1 MSTAAYELSDMW
13 VLASRSVKRI
23 ARQPDLL
30 VGYTIQPIMFVL
42 LFVYVFGGAVG
53 LALPSGISYVDF
65 LIPGILVQSIVFG
78 GFVTALGLADD
89 LKKGLMDRFR
99 SLPMS
104 RSAVLTGRTLADIS
118 TNSIQLVVMLVVGL
132 AVGFR
137 FRTEAPTI
145 LGGIALLLLI
155 GYAFSWVFAFI
166 GLTASSPEAA
176 NAYGFTILFPVTFVS
191 SAFVP
196 VDSMP
201 SWLQPVAE
209 HNPFTYMVDAVRHL
223 FIATPVGND
232 VWLAA
237 LWSVAIALVFGALA
251 ILRYRRVVAR

>member
-1 MSTAAYELSDMW
+1 
-13 VLASRSVKRI
+13 
-23 ARQPDLL
+23 
-30 VGYTIQPIMFVL
+30 
-42 LFVYVFGGAVG
+42 
-53 LALPSGISYVDF
+53 

-137 FRTEAPTI
+137 FQTEAPAI

-209 HNPFTYMVDAVRHL
+209 HNPFTTMVNAVRHL
-223 FIATPVGND
+223 FIGTPGGND
-232 VWLAA
+232 VWLAV
-237 LWSVAIALVFGALA
+237 LWSVGIAVVFGVLA
-251 ILRYRRVVAR
+251 VLRYRRVVAR